1 MSNVA
6 GRSAHDRVAVGRSG
20 RRRRGPRPLGSG
32 VVARQIQ
39 SVERAAA
46 LLRLLGG
53 AGRPLALAELAAAV
67 DLPRPTVH
75 GILRTLRDE
84 GLVAQDQ
91 ASGRYLLGE
100 GLDRLGTPWDRHDLR
115 SRAMNW
121 ADALA
126 AGTGCA
132 VYLGVPS
139 VDGRGV
145 DVVHHVF
152 RPDGSPQTL
161 RTNTVQPLH
170 ATAWGLCLLAFAP
183 ASVRVPEPL
192 DRYTRRTLTDPA
204 ALTREL
210 TASRRRGWAA
220 DPGGWEPGTGGL
232 AVAVR
237 SGGGLTV
244 AALGIGAPAE
254 QLFSSDGRPRPDPLV
269 QLTGAAAE
277 IADGLEGLR

>member
-1 MSNVA
+1 MA
-6 GRSAHDRVAVGRSG
+6 
-20 RRRRGPRPLGSG
+20 RR
-32 VVARQIQ
+32 IQ

-53 AGRPLALAELAAAV
+53 AGRPLALAELAAAL
-67 DLPRPTVH
+67 DLPRPTAH
-75 GILRTLRDE
+75 GILRTLREE
-84 GLVAQDQ
+84 GLVAQDPGT
-91 ASGRYLLGE
+91 GRYLLGE

-115 SRAMNW
+115 ARAMNW

-132 VYLGVPS
+132 VYLGVPA
-139 VDGRGV
+139 VDGSGV

-183 ASVRVPEPL
+183 ASVRASEPL
-192 DRYTRRTLTDPA
+192 ERYTRRTLTDPA
-204 ALTREL
+204 ALAREL
-210 TASRRRGWAA
+210 TESRRRGWAA
-220 DPGGWEPGTGGL
+220 DRGGWEPDAGGL
-232 AVAVR
+232 AVPVR

-244 AALGIGAPAE
+244 AALGVGAPAE
-254 QLFSSDGRPRPDPLV
+254 RLFTPDGRARPDPLV
-269 QLTGAAAE
+269 ELTGAAGE
-277 IADGLEGLR
+277 IAAGLEGLT

>member
-1 MSNVA
+1 M
-6 GRSAHDRVAVGRSG
+6 
-20 RRRRGPRPLGSG
+20 
-32 VVARQIQ
+32 ARQIQ

-53 AGRPLALAELAAAV
+53 AGRPLALAELASAL
-67 DLPRPTVH
+67 DLARPTVH

-84 GLVAQDQ
+84 GLVAQDPG
-91 ASGRYLLGE
+91 SGRYLLGD
-100 GLDRLGTPWDRHDLR
+100 GLDRLGMPWDRHDLR
-115 SRAMNW
+115 ARAMNW

-132 VYLGVPS
+132 VYLGVPAA
-139 VDGRGV
+139 DGRGV

-183 ASVRVPEPL
+183 ASVRVPERLEP
-192 DRYTRRTLTDPA
+192 YTRRTLTDPA

-210 TASRRRGWAA
+210 TATRRRGWAA
-220 DPGGWEPGTGGL
+220 DPGGWEPDDGGL
-232 AVAVR
+232 AVPVR

-244 AALGIGAPAE
+244 AALGMGGPIE
-254 QLFSSDGRPRPDPLV
+254 QLFTGDGRARPDPMM
-269 QLTGAAAE
+269 QLASAAAE
-277 IADGLEGLR
+277 IAAGLEGLP